1 MSTLRNFVGLGREA
15 MNLGAETR
23 RCGVQRR
30 ALASP
35 DGVRAWHSVRSSALS
50 MIVDV
55 EVDGFFVSLLFALFW
70 PWLEGFERLRVRLC
84 LRMNVSICISEVD
97 TYSRFQIEI
106 WLLEV

>member
-1 MSTLRNFVGLGREA
+1 MHV
-15 MNLGAETR
+15 GAETR

-35 DGVRAWHSVRSSALS
+35 DGVRAWHGVRSSALS

-55 EVDGFFVSLLFALFW
+55 TVDGFCVSLLFALFW

-84 LRMNVSICISEVD
+84 LRMNFRICIAEHD
-97 TYSRFQIEI
+97 TY
-106 WLLEV
+106 